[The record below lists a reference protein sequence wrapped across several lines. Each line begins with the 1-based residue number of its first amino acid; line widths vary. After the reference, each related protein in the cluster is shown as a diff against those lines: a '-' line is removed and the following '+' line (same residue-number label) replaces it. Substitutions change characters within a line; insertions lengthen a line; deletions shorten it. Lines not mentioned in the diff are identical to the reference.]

1 MNQEIQENVDSTQ
14 EDTLIQNTEGN
25 KENTDSITLS
35 LKEYEEYKA
44 YKASKESE
52 GKNLTINERIS
63 KELSESQA
71 RLEEENK
78 LLSEASRINEI
89 DNLARKHLS
98 SHFNKETL
106 LAKGYL
112 LKDIMQAQRREL
124 VRKYVPIEEIYAIAK
139 VRDTSH
145 LDGELLEQLVNLA
158 KVNIKKRIQSTSV
171 NSKGEIKLALTN
183 EDISILDSNFTP
195 QNFSEFNIS
204 IANAYKEKRNQF
216 YKSRKQKTA

>member
-1 MNQEIQENVDSTQ
+1 MNQEIQDVDSTQ